1 MGFAKI
7 GSTIET
13 SWKITNEG
21 DNTVDVKLVPL
32 LADNSTKISLSSDV
46 FSLQSKENKS
56 VKITL
61 VSTTAG
67 TVEGSI

>member
-21 DNTVDVKLVPL
+21 DNTVEVKLIPL
-32 LADNSTKISLSSDV
+32 LADNSAKISLSSDT
-46 FSLQSKENKS
+46 FSLQPK
-56 VKITL
+56 
-61 VSTTAG
+61 
-67 TVEGSI
+67 

>member
-21 DNTVDVKLVPL
+21 DNTVDVKLIPL

-46 FSLQSKENKS
+46 FSLQPKENKS